1 MTTNHHH
8 PRSTRRPLLM
18 LLALLAF
25 TLTTLLG
32 QPTQTNPA
40 QRPLALAGS
49 SQPTLA
55 GWSASAPRST
65 RTSAARTVQTRA
77 AGFSHTRTTLR
88 PHTLTTTTGSATT
101 TPTSPAAS
109 MPAGMSTAALTP
121 AQAARLALRAVPGL
135 VNITTEN
142 SDGSGEAGTGIVL
155 RPDGLVLTAG
165 HVVSGAVT
173 LHADDLGD
181 GQTYT
186 ATVIGIDTRHDVA
199 LIKLEEASGLRT
211 ARLSS
216 TGILPGEQVLS
227 VGNAYGRGYPSIG
240 FGPVTALGQSISN
253 PALPGHRISGLIAA
267 NNSIAP
273 GESGGPMLNRAGE
286 VIGMNE
292 AYQLAGADH
301 TPTGLGYA
309 VPLRT
314 ALRAAHTLLAQA
326 GPDPD
331 TMM

>member
-1 MTTNHHH
+1 MTTKHH

-32 QPTQTNPA
+32 QPTHTDPA
-40 QRPLALAGS
+40 QRLMALAGS
-49 SQPTLA
+49 SSPSAPA
-55 GWSASAPRST
+55 GSSASAPRST
-65 RTSAARTVQTRA
+65 RTTTARTVQTRA

-88 PHTLTTTTGSATT
+88 PHADTTTTGSATSA
-101 TPTSPAAS
+101 PSSPAAS
-109 MPAGMSTAALTP
+109 MRTGMSAAALTP
-121 AQAARLALRAVPGL
+121 TQAARLALRAVPGL

-142 SDGSGEAGTGIVL
+142 SDGGGEAGTGMVL

-165 HVVSGAVT
+165 HVVAGAVT

-199 LIKLEEASGLRT
+199 LIQLEDATGLRT
-211 ARLSS
+211 ARLSN
-216 TGILPGEQVLS
+216 TGIHPGDQVLS

-286 VIGMNE
+286 VIGMND
-292 AYQLAGADH
+292 AYQLTGTDH

-314 ALRAAHTLLAQA
+314 ALRAAHTLLTQTSTN
-326 GPDPD
+326 PD

>member
-1 MTTNHHH
+1 MTTNHH
-8 PRSTRRPLLM
+8 PRSTRPLLM

-32 QPTQTNPA
+32 QPTHAAPA
-40 QRPLALAGS
+40 QGLLAMAGS
-49 SQPTLA
+49 SSP
-55 GWSASAPRST
+55 SAPAGSSAAAPRPT
-65 RTSAARTVQTRA
+65 RTTPARTGQTRA
-77 AGFSHTRTTLR
+77 AGFSRTRTTLR
-88 PHTLTTTTGSATT
+88 PHADTTTTGAATS
-101 TPTSPAAS
+101 TPTSPTAS
-109 MPAGMSTAALTP
+109 TRTGMSTAALTP

-135 VNITTEN
+135 VNITTDN
-142 SDGSGEAGTGIVL
+142 SDGSGEAGTGMVL

-165 HVVSGAVT
+165 HVVAGAVT
-173 LHADDLGD
+173 VHADDLGD

-199 LIKLEEASGLRT
+199 LIQLEDATGLRT

-216 TGILPGEQVLS
+216 TGIHPGDQVLS

-286 VIGMNE
+286 VIGMND
-292 AYQLAGADH
+292 AYQLTGTDH

-309 VPLRT
+309 VPLPT
-314 ALRAAHTLLAQA
+314 ALRAAHTLLAQT
-326 GPDPD
+326 DP
-331 TMM
+331 TPM